1 MVWQGDVPW
10 RFATRVRDSP
20 RMSTHSTG
28 ATAIRHACQMIHRIQ
43 LVPQSGYIKKTATK
57 AALTRELVVESTTLP
72 TTIHYRRFTVLENIS
87 HQIKDVFV
95 EPSLVLKLCDGNPQ
109 WDGISKEIALQKGP
123 FKDFVL
129 SHVSS
134 CRLNLSGV
142 RMVAS
147 LQPRAR
153 YTGEQAFKELMPNL
167 AENPVSVIEDVMKL
181 YTFII
186 KMHLEATRSGIQL
199 ADAGLHNFAFFGTF
213 SHDGSERRV
222 QPGFSFLWLDWENCK
237 QVTTPSRS
245 QGINDAVRKAI
256 GSIGGV
262 LTNTTET
269 GCKLSQVLRTV
280 GLSLWMEVP
289 DHEISSGASGDKWF
303 DNYISIVQE
312 KLLGVVLADI
322 DAVRRRMPPVPI
334 SEPSLQSRP
343 APSIQSSHP
352 YNRAQPPAPSVP
364 SVDFLSIHQSRKCPA
379 SASSTI
385 SATVTPKSIPRRVAF
400 DLLQKAGPAPE
411 RRAAQ
416 SPKAG
421 PAVKAQ
427 NTMVHAPA
435 KEWKTDASRMQHTT
449 QQLLLSRCKSPLST
463 PQSSQRETL
472 AAPVAAVQKL
482 QSTNAQSNRRG
493 YKNSAEDERGSKES
507 VGKSGGKRFKGN
519 RGKTM
524 ESERKRNRE
533 ESGRDS
539 EKIAGKFM
547 GKRFKG
553 EDRVPQWAAD
563 LVAAFLVSLLT
574 AIKPYALIRCKN
586 APHTEP
592 PELPRTIRF

>member
-1 MVWQGDVPW
+1 
-10 RFATRVRDSP
+10 
-20 RMSTHSTG
+20 
-28 ATAIRHACQMIHRIQ
+28 
-43 LVPQSGYIKKTATK
+43 
-57 AALTRELVVESTTLP
+57 
-72 TTIHYRRFTVLENIS
+72 
-87 HQIKDVFV
+87 
-95 EPSLVLKLCDGNPQ
+95 
-109 WDGISKEIALQKGP
+109 
-123 FKDFVL
+123 
-129 SHVSS
+129 
-134 CRLNLSGV
+134 
-142 RMVAS
+142 
-147 LQPRAR
+147 
-153 YTGEQAFKELMPNL
+153 
-167 AENPVSVIEDVMKL
+167 
-181 YTFII
+181 
-186 KMHLEATRSGIQL
+186 MHLEATRSGIQL

-213 SHDGSERRV
+213 SHDGVERRL
-222 QPGFSFLWLDWENCK
+222 QPGFYFLWLDWENCK

-245 QGINDAVRKAI
+245 KGINDAVRKAI

-262 LTNTTET
+262 LALGTET

-280 GLSLWMEVP
+280 ALSLWMEVP

-303 DNYISIVQE
+303 DNYISIVNE
-312 KLLGVVLADI
+312 KLLEEVLADI

-334 SEPSLQSRP
+334 SV
-343 APSIQSSHP
+343 PSIQSSP
-352 YNRAQPPAPSVP
+352 ASSSRQPPAPSVP

-400 DLLQKAGPAPE
+400 DLLQKAGPVPE

-427 NTMVHAPA
+427 NTMVHAPP

-449 QQLLLSRCKSPLST
+449 QQLLLSRCKSPLSS

-539 EKIAGKFM
+539 EKIVGKFR

-553 EDRVPQWAAD
+553 EDRLPQWAAD
-563 LVAAFLVSLLT
+563 LVAAFLVALLT

>member
-1 MVWQGDVPW
+1 M
-10 RFATRVRDSP
+10 
-20 RMSTHSTG
+20 
-28 ATAIRHACQMIHRIQ
+28 
-43 LVPQSGYIKKTATK
+43 
-57 AALTRELVVESTTLP
+57 VESNTLP
-72 TTIHYRRFTVLENIS
+72 STTHYRRFSVLENIS

-95 EPSLVLKLCDGNPQ
+95 ENALVLKLCDGNPQ

-123 FKDFVL
+123 LKDFVL
-129 SHVSS
+129 SHISY
-134 CRLNLSGV
+134 RRFNLSGM

-147 LQPRAR
+147 LQPRAP

-167 AENPVSVIEDVMKL
+167 AEYPVSVIEDVMKL

-213 SHDGSERRV
+213 SHDGGERRL
-222 QPGFSFLWLDWENCK
+222 QPGFYFLWLDWENCK

-245 QGINDAVRKAI
+245 KGINDAVRKAI

-262 LTNTTET
+262 LALGTET

-280 GLSLWMEVP
+280 ALSLWMEVP
-289 DHEISSGASGDKWF
+289 DHEISSGASRDKWF
-303 DNYISIVQE
+303 DNYISIVNE
-312 KLLGVVLADI
+312 KLLEEVLADI
-322 DAVRRRMPPVPI
+322 DAVCRRMPPVPI
-334 SEPSLQSRP
+334 SV
-343 APSIQSSHP
+343 PSIQSSP
-352 YNRAQPPAPSVP
+352 ASSSRQPPAPSVP

-385 SATVTPKSIPRRVAF
+385 SATVTPKSILRRDAF
-400 DLLQKAGPAPE
+400 DLLQKAGPVPEGRAAQLPKAGPVPE

-435 KEWKTDASRMQHTT
+435 KEWKSARM
-449 QQLLLSRCKSPLST
+449 
-463 PQSSQRETL
+463 QSSQRETL

-539 EKIAGKFM
+539 EKIVGKFR

-553 EDRVPQWAAD
+553 EDRLPQWAAD
-563 LVAAFLVSLLT
+563 LVAAFLVALLT

-592 PELPRTIRF
+592 PELPRTVRF

>member
-1 MVWQGDVPW
+1 MV
-10 RFATRVRDSP
+10 RFHGDSP
-20 RMSTHSTG
+20 HMSE
-28 ATAIRHACQMIHRIQ
+28 MIARIQ

-57 AALTRELVVESTTLP
+57 VKLTRELVVESTTLP
-72 TTIHYRRFTVLENIS
+72 TTTHYRRFSVLENIS

-95 EPSLVLKLCDGNPQ
+95 ENALVLKLCDGNPQ

-123 FKDFVL
+123 LKDFVL
-129 SHVSS
+129 SHISY
-134 CRLNLSGV
+134 RRFNLSGM

-147 LQPRAR
+147 LQPRAP

-181 YTFII
+181 YRFII

-199 ADAGLHNFAFFGTF
+199 ADAGLHNFAFEGTF
-213 SHDGSERRV
+213 SHDGVERRL
-222 QPGFSFLWLDWENCK
+222 QPGFYFLWLDWENCK

-262 LTNTTET
+262 LTNGTEA
-269 GCKLSQVLRTV
+269 GCKLSQVLRKV
-280 GLSLWMEVP
+280 GLSKWMEVH

-303 DNYISIVQE
+303 DNYISIVNE
-312 KLLGVVLADI
+312 KLLEEVLADI

-334 SEPSLQSRP
+334 SV
-343 APSIQSSHP
+343 PSIQSSP
-352 YNRAQPPAPSVP
+352 ASSSRQPPAPSVP
-364 SVDFLSIHQSRKCPA
+364 SIDFLSIHQSRKCPA

-400 DLLQKAGPAPE
+400 DLLQKAGPVPEGRAAQLPKAGPAPE

-435 KEWKTDASRMQHTT
+435 KEWKSARMQHTT
-449 QQLLLSRCKSPLST
+449 QQLLLSRCKSPLSS

-493 YKNSAEDERGSKES
+493 YKNSADDERGSKES

-539 EKIAGKFM
+539 EKIVGKFR

-553 EDRVPQWAAD
+553 EDRLPQWAAD
-563 LVAAFLVSLLT
+563 LVAAFLVALLT

-592 PELPRTIRF
+592 PELPRTVRF

>member
-1 MVWQGDVPW
+1 CQTK
-10 RFATRVRDSP
+10 ATLTRVLDVE
-20 RMSTHSTG
+20 
-28 ATAIRHACQMIHRIQ
+28 
-43 LVPQSGYIKKTATK
+43 LQSNG
-57 AALTRELVVESTTLP
+57 VGQ
-72 TTIHYRRFTVLENIS
+72 HRRFTVLENIS

-129 SHVSS
+129 SHVST
-134 CRLNLSGV
+134 RRINLSGMK
-142 RMVAS
+142 MVAS

-167 AENPVSVIEDVMKL
+167 AEYPVSVIEDVMKL
-181 YTFII
+181 YRFII

-213 SHDGSERRV
+213 SHDGGERRL
-222 QPGFSFLWLDWENCK
+222 QPGFYFLWLDWENCK

-245 QGINDAVRKAI
+245 KGINDAVRKAI

-262 LTNTTET
+262 LALGTET

-280 GLSLWMEVP
+280 ALSLWMEVP

-303 DNYISIVQE
+303 DNYISIVNE
-312 KLLGVVLADI
+312 KLLEEVLADI

-334 SEPSLQSRP
+334 SVPSSR
-343 APSIQSSHP
+343 
-352 YNRAQPPAPSVP
+352 QPPAPSVP
-364 SVDFLSIHQSRKCPA
+364 SIDFLSIHQSRKCPA

-400 DLLQKAGPAPE
+400 DLLQKAGPVPERRAAQSPKAGPAPE

-449 QQLLLSRCKSPLST
+449 QQLLLSRCKSPLSS

-482 QSTNAQSNRRG
+482 QSINAQSNRRG
-493 YKNSAEDERGSKES
+493 YKNSADDERGSKES

-539 EKIAGKFM
+539 EKIVGKFR

-553 EDRVPQWAAD
+553 EDRLPQWAAD
-563 LVAAFLVSLLT
+563 LVAAFLVALLT

-592 PELPRTIRF
+592 PELPRTVRF

>member
-1 MVWQGDVPW
+1 
-10 RFATRVRDSP
+10 
-20 RMSTHSTG
+20 
-28 ATAIRHACQMIHRIQ
+28 
-43 LVPQSGYIKKTATK
+43 
-57 AALTRELVVESTTLP
+57 
-72 TTIHYRRFTVLENIS
+72 
-87 HQIKDVFV
+87 
-95 EPSLVLKLCDGNPQ
+95 
-109 WDGISKEIALQKGP
+109 
-123 FKDFVL
+123 
-129 SHVSS
+129 
-134 CRLNLSGV
+134 
-142 RMVAS
+142 MVAS
-147 LQPRAR
+147 LQPRAP

-213 SHDGSERRV
+213 SHDGGERRL
-222 QPGFSFLWLDWENCK
+222 QPGFYFLWLDWENCK

-245 QGINDAVRKAI
+245 KGINDAVRKAI

-262 LTNTTET
+262 LALGTET

-280 GLSLWMEVP
+280 ALSLWMEVP

-303 DNYISIVQE
+303 DNYISIVNE
-312 KLLGVVLADI
+312 KLLEEVLADI

-334 SEPSLQSRP
+334 SV
-343 APSIQSSHP
+343 PSIQSSP
-352 YNRAQPPAPSVP
+352 ASSSRQPPAPSVP
-364 SVDFLSIHQSRKCPA
+364 SIDFLSIHQSRKCPA

-400 DLLQKAGPAPE
+400 DLLQKAGPVPEGRAAQLPKAGPVPE

-435 KEWKTDASRMQHTT
+435 KEWKSARMQHTT
-449 QQLLLSRCKSPLST
+449 QQLLLSRCKSPLSS

-482 QSTNAQSNRRG
+482 QSINAQSNRRG

-539 EKIAGKFM
+539 EKIAGKFR

-553 EDRVPQWAAD
+553 EDRLPQWAAD
-563 LVAAFLVSLLT
+563 LVAAFLVALLT

-592 PELPRTIRF
+592 PELPRTVRF

>member
-1 MVWQGDVPW
+1 
-10 RFATRVRDSP
+10 
-20 RMSTHSTG
+20 MSEEL
-28 ATAIRHACQMIHRIQ
+28 ARIH
-43 LVPQSGYIKKTATK
+43 LVPDSGYIKKTATK
-57 AALTRELVVESTTLP
+57 AKLTRVLDVELQSNGVGQ
-72 TTIHYRRFTVLENIS
+72 HRRFTVLEP

-95 EPSLVLKLCDGNPQ
+95 ESSMVLKLCDAKC
-109 WDGISKEIALQKGP
+109 DGISKEIDLQQGP
-123 FKDFVL
+123 FGEFVL
-129 SHVSS
+129 SHVSTL
-134 CRLNLSGV
+134 RLIVSDMA
-142 RMVAS
+142 MVAS

-167 AENPVSVIEDVMKL
+167 AEYPVSVIEDVMKL

-213 SHDGSERRV
+213 SHDGGERRL
-222 QPGFSFLWLDWENCK
+222 QPGFYFLWLDWENCK

-262 LTNTTET
+262 LTNGTET

-289 DHEISSGASGDKWF
+289 DHEISSGASGDKWL

-312 KLLGVVLADI
+312 KLLEEVLADI

-334 SEPSLQSRP
+334 SVPSSR
-343 APSIQSSHP
+343 
-352 YNRAQPPAPSVP
+352 QPPAPSVP
-364 SVDFLSIHQSRKCPA
+364 SIDFLSIHQSRKCPA

-400 DLLQKAGPAPE
+400 DLLQKAGPVPERRAAQSPKAGPAPE

-449 QQLLLSRCKSPLST
+449 QQLLLSRCKSPLSS

-539 EKIAGKFM
+539 EKIAGKFR

-553 EDRVPQWAAD
+553 EDRLPQWAAD
-563 LVAAFLVSLLT
+563 LVAAFLVALLT

>member
-1 MVWQGDVPW
+1 
-10 RFATRVRDSP
+10 
-20 RMSTHSTG
+20 
-28 ATAIRHACQMIHRIQ
+28 
-43 LVPQSGYIKKTATK
+43 
-57 AALTRELVVESTTLP
+57 
-72 TTIHYRRFTVLENIS
+72 
-87 HQIKDVFV
+87 
-95 EPSLVLKLCDGNPQ
+95 
-109 WDGISKEIALQKGP
+109 
-123 FKDFVL
+123 
-129 SHVSS
+129 
-134 CRLNLSGV
+134 
-142 RMVAS
+142 
-147 LQPRAR
+147 
-153 YTGEQAFKELMPNL
+153 
-167 AENPVSVIEDVMKL
+167 
-181 YTFII
+181 
-186 KMHLEATRSGIQL
+186 
-199 ADAGLHNFAFFGTF
+199 
-213 SHDGSERRV
+213 
-222 QPGFSFLWLDWENCK
+222 
-237 QVTTPSRS
+237 
-245 QGINDAVRKAI
+245 
-256 GSIGGV
+256 
-262 LTNTTET
+262 
-269 GCKLSQVLRTV
+269 
-280 GLSLWMEVP
+280 
-289 DHEISSGASGDKWF
+289 
-303 DNYISIVQE
+303 
-312 KLLGVVLADI
+312 
-322 DAVRRRMPPVPI
+322 MPPVPI
-334 SEPSLQSRP
+334 SV
-343 APSIQSSHP
+343 PSIQSSP
-352 YNRAQPPAPSVP
+352 ASSSRQPPAPSVP
-364 SVDFLSIHQSRKCPA
+364 SIDFLSIHQSRKCPA

-400 DLLQKAGPAPE
+400 DLLQKAGPVPERRAAQSPKAGPAPE

-449 QQLLLSRCKSPLST
+449 QQLLLSRCKSPLSS

-539 EKIAGKFM
+539 EKIAGKFG

-553 EDRVPQWAAD
+553 EDRLPQWAAD
-563 LVAAFLVSLLT
+563 LVAAFLVALLT

-592 PELPRTIRF
+592 PELPRTVRF

>member
-1 MVWQGDVPW
+1 MLD
-10 RFATRVRDSP
+10 
-20 RMSTHSTG
+20 
-28 ATAIRHACQMIHRIQ
+28 
-43 LVPQSGYIKKTATK
+43 LELQSNG
-57 AALTRELVVESTTLP
+57 VGQ
-72 TTIHYRRFTVLENIS
+72 HRRFTVLEP

-95 EPSLVLKLCDGNPQ
+95 ESSMVLKLCDAK
-109 WDGISKEIALQKGP
+109 WDGISKEIDLQQGP
-123 FKDFVL
+123 FGEFVL
-129 SHVSS
+129 SHVSTF
-134 CRLNLSGV
+134 RLIVSDMA
-142 RMVAS
+142 MVAS

-153 YTGEQAFKELMPNL
+153 YTGEKAFEELMPNL

-213 SHDGSERRV
+213 SHDGGERRL
-222 QPGFSFLWLDWENCK
+222 QPGFYFLWLDWENCK

-245 QGINDAVRKAI
+245 KGINDAVRKAI

-262 LTNTTET
+262 LALGTET

-280 GLSLWMEVP
+280 ALSLWMEVP

-303 DNYISIVQE
+303 DNYISIVNE
-312 KLLGVVLADI
+312 KLLEEVLADI

-334 SEPSLQSRP
+334 SEPS
-343 APSIQSSHP
+343 IQSSP
-352 YNRAQPPAPSVP
+352 ASSSRQPPAPSVP
-364 SVDFLSIHQSRKCPA
+364 SIDFLSIHQSRKCPA

-385 SATVTPKSIPRRVAF
+385 SATVTPKSILRRDAF
-400 DLLQKAGPAPE
+400 DLLQKAGPVLEGRAAQLPKAGPVPE

-449 QQLLLSRCKSPLST
+449 QQLLLSRCKSPLSS

-539 EKIAGKFM
+539 EKIAGKFR

-553 EDRVPQWAAD
+553 EDRLPQWAAD
-563 LVAAFLVSLLT
+563 LVAAFLVALLT

-592 PELPRTIRF
+592 PELPRTVRF